1 MEYITT
7 EVIKV
12 NNQWLKW
19 ARKTLK
25 YTKKEVSTKLNKKV
39 EDVEQWEKTG
49 ELSYNELK
57 KISQL
62 YDVSSLFFLNNTP
75 PSEIIDEIV
84 DFRTIKNKK
93 TNNTPEI
100 LKEIKHAKYRRKLI
114 LDLQKQLELTNKYK
128 YDNICTTSEEC
139 IETIKKRFDINN
151 IKLNYSFEKWI
162 KLFESYNILI
172 FQFYRIPT
180 TSIRGYALHY
190 DELPIIGINHSDS
203 DKAKTFT
210 LFHELAHI
218 LLKEDGISG
227 SLTKENITQKTEQK
241 CNKIAAEI
249 LLPEKQLDQILE
261 GKEEYSLKNIVQIL
275 QSKYNISKTAI
286 VYRLLNLNKISKE
299 ECEKYITAL
308 QVHDTTRKSKNKR
321 VNTKNIPN
329 KKYKDKSTMTMNKN
343 GTIYINTLFQ
353 AEDENI
359 IDDITLAQELNI
371 PRKAVPFLVEKIREG
386 NTNE

>member
-114 LDLQKQLELTNKYK
+114 LDLQKQLELTNK
-128 YDNICTTSEEC
+128 
-139 IETIKKRFDINN
+139 
-151 IKLNYSFEKWI
+151 
-162 KLFESYNILI
+162 
-172 FQFYRIPT
+172 
-180 TSIRGYALHY
+180 
-190 DELPIIGINHSDS
+190 
-203 DKAKTFT
+203 
-210 LFHELAHI
+210 
-218 LLKEDGISG
+218 
-227 SLTKENITQKTEQK
+227 
-241 CNKIAAEI
+241 
-249 LLPEKQLDQILE
+249 
-261 GKEEYSLKNIVQIL
+261 
-275 QSKYNISKTAI
+275 
-286 VYRLLNLNKISKE
+286 
-299 ECEKYITAL
+299 
-308 QVHDTTRKSKNKR
+308 
-321 VNTKNIPN
+321 
-329 KKYKDKSTMTMNKN
+329 
-343 GTIYINTLFQ
+343 
-353 AEDENI
+353 
-359 IDDITLAQELNI
+359 
-371 PRKAVPFLVEKIREG
+371 
-386 NTNE
+386 